1 MNPRRILIAPDS
13 FGGWQSASEVA
24 RRIAAPLQ
32 AAGFTVALR
41 PMSDGGEGL
50 LDALTSAGLL
60 DRIQQVHST
69 GPHAEPRTGPIGWRH
84 GAPVIESSI
93 WLRTPATPP
102 APWRASS
109 SGLGRVVKQQL
120 STPGTIGLG
129 GTSTVD
135 MGLGF
140 LQALGARLVD
150 RHGAPVEPTPRA
162 LWNLHRIEV
171 EPEKLRGWTIWS
183 DVSTPVHRGAAA
195 FGPQKGVHEAHVPYL
210 SAAWAHVTTVWD
222 RWRTHHGLPLIPHTQ
237 PGGGAA
243 GGLGFTL
250 MQLGARLELGA
261 AALTGLVLPD
271 LSPDDLVITGEGR
284 LDATSGA
291 SKVVAAV
298 AHACRSRAA
307 DLALFVGSMASDAP
321 DFGAPVHVCNNN
333 SDRDIAFAGAV
344 DALVA
349 TLLRTR

>member
-1 MNPRRILIAPDS
+1 MNPRRILVAPDS

-24 RRIAAPLQ
+24 RRIAGPLQ
-32 AAGFTVALR
+32 TAGFTVAQR

-50 LDALTSAGLL
+50 LDALASAGLL
-60 DRIQQVHST
+60 DRVQQISGT

-84 GAPVIESSI
+84 GAPIIESSI
-93 WLRTPATPP
+93 WLRSPATPP

-109 SGLGRVVKQQL
+109 AGLGQVVERLL

-140 LQALGARLVD
+140 LHALGARLVD
-150 RHGAPVEPTPRA
+150 RRGGPVEPTPRA
-162 LWNLHRIEV
+162 LWDLHRIEV
-171 EPEKLRGWTIWS
+171 DPDRLLGWTIWS

-195 FGPQKGVHEAHVPYL
+195 FGPQKGVAKAHVPYL
-210 SAAWAHVTTVWD
+210 STAWAHVATVWD
-222 RWRTHHGLPLIPHTQ
+222 RWRTRHGLSPLDHTR

-261 AALTGLVLPD
+261 PALADLILPD
-271 LSPDDLVITGEGR
+271 LNAHDLVITGEGR
-284 LDATSGA
+284 LDATTGA

-298 AHACRSRAA
+298 ARACDSCAARLVLVVGSRAT
-307 DLALFVGSMASDAP
+307 DAP
-321 DFGAPVHVCNNN
+321 DFGAPVHVCSHP
-333 SDRDIAFAGAV
+333 SDRDIAFADTV
-344 DALVA
+344 DELVA
-349 TLLRTR
+349 SLLRTR